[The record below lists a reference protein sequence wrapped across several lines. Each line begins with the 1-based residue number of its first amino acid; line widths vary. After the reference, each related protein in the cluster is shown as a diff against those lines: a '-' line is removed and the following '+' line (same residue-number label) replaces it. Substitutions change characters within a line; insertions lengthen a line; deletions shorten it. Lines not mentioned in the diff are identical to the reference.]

1 MLNNT
6 MKTKIFDTLILIS
19 MIILFALAH
28 VSPIIGF
35 IMMSLGDG
43 LFQVLGSVFLTISIA
58 GLAYIHYWNGTFR
71 SDKKDLD

>member
-1 MLNNT
+1 
-6 MKTKIFDTLILIS
+6 MKTKIIDSIILIS
-19 MIILFALAH
+19 TIILFAFAH

-58 GLAYIHYWNGTFR
+58 GLAYIHHWNGSFR
-71 SDKKDLD
+71 TPADKGKSR